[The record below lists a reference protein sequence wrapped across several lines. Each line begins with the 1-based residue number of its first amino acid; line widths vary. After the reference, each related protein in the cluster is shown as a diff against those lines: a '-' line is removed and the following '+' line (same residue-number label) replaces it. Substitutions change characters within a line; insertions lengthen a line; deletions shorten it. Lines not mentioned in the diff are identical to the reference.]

1 MISAKLS
8 LPAQVS
14 REYFVEGFLSAKA
27 ANPVV
32 IKGAFGT
39 VVAAAVS
46 APAVVVTAKRIL

>member
-46 APAVVVTAKRIL
+46 APAVVVTVKRIL